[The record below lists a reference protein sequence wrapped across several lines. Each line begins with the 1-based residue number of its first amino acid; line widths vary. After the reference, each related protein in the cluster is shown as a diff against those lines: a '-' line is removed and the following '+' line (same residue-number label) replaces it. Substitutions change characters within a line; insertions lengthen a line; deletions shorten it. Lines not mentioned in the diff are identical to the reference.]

1 MNNIGIIKNN
11 LYEIFWKNKEG
22 FEENEVISKL
32 KKILQIQ
39 KTDVVFDSN
48 YKKLMLMLLIQTRYQ
63 NERI

>member
-48 YKKLMLMLLIQTRYQ
+48 YKKLMLLIQTRYQ